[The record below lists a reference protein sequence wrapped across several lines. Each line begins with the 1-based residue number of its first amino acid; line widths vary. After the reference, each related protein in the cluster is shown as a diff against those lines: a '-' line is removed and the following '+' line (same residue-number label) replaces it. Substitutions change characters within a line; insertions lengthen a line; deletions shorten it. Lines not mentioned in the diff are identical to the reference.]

1 VLRFVEGDRKGDK
14 DLTQTYPLRI
24 DAYAHIVPPRYKEL
38 LHEVCPEECDRK
50 VTPFPALWDLE
61 ERFRIMDRYGELMQV
76 ITLGWPPIEAV
87 ADPVKAA
94 ELSRLANDE
103 ISELVQKYPSR
114 FVAGIAH
121 LPMNNLDA
129 AMQELERSIIELRL
143 RGVQIYSP
151 VNDKPLDSPE
161 FWQLYEKM
169 EQYDLP
175 IFIHPMRSGP
185 DYKGEKISKYMIGS
199 IFGWPYETSAAMTRL
214 VFSGV
219 LEKYPNLKIV
229 THHCG
234 GMIPYFAD
242 RLVEFMDQAE
252 MRGHERRRLTKSP
265 IEYFKKFYADTALYG
280 NTPAL
285 MCAHSFFGSE
295 HLVFG
300 IDMPL
305 GDSTLGYRNYRQ
317 TINAIDA
324 MSISDEDKKKIYED
338 NARKLMRLPI

>member
-1 VLRFVEGDRKGDK
+1 MN
-14 DLTQTYPLRI
+14 QTYPLRI
-24 DAYAHIVPPRYKEL
+24 DAYTHIVPPKYKEL
-38 LHEVCPEECDRK
+38 LHKVCPGECDTK
-50 VTPFPALWDLE
+50 ITPFPALWDLD

-76 ITLGWPPIEAV
+76 ISLGWPPIEAI
-87 ADPVKAA
+87 AGPEKTA
-94 ELSRLANDE
+94 ELSKFVNDE
-103 ISELVQKYPSR
+103 MAELVHKYPSR
-114 FVAGIAH
+114 FIAAIAH
-121 LPMNNLDA
+121 LPMNNRDEALKELDRA
-129 AMQELERSIIELRL
+129 IIDLRL

-161 FWQLYEKM
+161 FWPLYEKM
-169 EQYDLP
+169 EAYDLP

-185 DYKGEKISKYMIGS
+185 DYKAEKTSKYMIS
-199 IFGWPYETSAAMTRL
+199 AIFGWPYETTAAMTRL

-219 LEKYPNLKIV
+219 LQKYPNLKIV

-234 GMIPYFAD
+234 GMIPYYAD

-252 MRGHERRRLTKSP
+252 MRFHEKRTLTKAP

-285 MCAHSFFGSE
+285 MCAYAFFGSE
-295 HLVFG
+295 HLIFG

-324 MSISDEDKKKIYED
+324 MSISDGHKKKIYED
-338 NARKLMRLPI
+338 NARNLMRLSI